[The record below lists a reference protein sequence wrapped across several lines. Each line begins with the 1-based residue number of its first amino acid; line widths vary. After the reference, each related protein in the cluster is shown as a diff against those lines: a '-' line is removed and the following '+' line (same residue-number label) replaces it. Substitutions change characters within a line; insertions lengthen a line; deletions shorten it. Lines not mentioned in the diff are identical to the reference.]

1 MHAIIQVKITSLFI
15 SNASRMAT
23 DSSAGKRNTK
33 ISDRKRKYAR
43 NLSKVYIP
51 YKAPKERERQRER
64 EGRIAAKWLK
74 QSFPIFNGNVV
85 HILFFI

>member
-1 MHAIIQVKITSLFI
+1 MLGNATQKSLTGSGNTHATYPKFI
-15 SNASRMAT
+15 FHI
-23 DSSAGKRNTK
+23 KLQK
-33 ISDRKRKYAR
+33 
-43 NLSKVYIP
+43 
-51 YKAPKERERQRER
+51 RERQRER